1 MTSTSVYKIIELII
15 LFGAVAG
22 FCVWQLR
29 TVTKLQRERSED
41 RQQQSSEPQAGTGSD
56 ESARHLER

>member
-1 MTSTSVYKIIELII
+1 MTSAGIYKIIELII

-29 TVTKLQRERSED
+29 AVTKLQRKRSED
-41 RQQQSSEPQAGTGSD
+41 RHQQSSEPQAGAGSD